1 MAKQIRNFRNE
12 HQKNIVKLFSAFDG
26 SKNRRKIFEDF
37 IAVSAIAIANACD
50 KDHFEDREKRYL
62 DIIKQYKRDEI
73 EVFTKMLAETVLG
86 LEETPDCDFLGELYM
101 NLDFGSQPAGQFFTP
116 YSVCQLMGAIT
127 GDPDELKSKIENHG
141 FVSVNDPACGAGALL
156 VAFANECRR
165 NDINYQTSVLFVAQ
179 DIDSTVGMM
188 CYIALSL
195 LGCPGYVVIDN
206 TITNPCTAYDRR
218 FLLPKENNGNIWYTP
233 MFKQSWFWQGRVQAA
248 KMDLMFSSLE
258 KAEKPAVEVIDNTEN
273 FILLKREAS

>member
-1 MAKQIRNFRNE
+1 LAKQIRNFRND

-37 IAVSAIAIANACD
+37 IAVSAIAISNACD
-50 KDHFEDREKRYL
+50 KGHFEDREKRYM

-73 EVFTKMLAETVLG
+73 EVFTKMFAETVMG

-127 GDPDELKSKIENHG
+127 CNVDELKTKIENQG
-141 FVSVNDPACGAGALL
+141 FVSVSDPACGAGALL

-165 NDINYQTSVLFVAQ
+165 NDINYQQSVLFVAQ

-206 TITNPCTAYDRR
+206 SITNPCTAYDGK

-233 MFKQSWFWQGRVQAA
+233 MFKQSWVWQGRAMTAA
-248 KMDLMFSSLE
+248 MDLAFAAPC
-258 KAEKPAVEVIDNTEN
+258 KVEKPTVKVLDETEN
-273 FILLKREAS
+273 FILLNKEAS